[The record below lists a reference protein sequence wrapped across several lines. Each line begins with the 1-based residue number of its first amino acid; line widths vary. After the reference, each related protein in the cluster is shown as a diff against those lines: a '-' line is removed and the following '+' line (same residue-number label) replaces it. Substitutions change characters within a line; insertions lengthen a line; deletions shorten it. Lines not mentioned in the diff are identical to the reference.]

1 MSHNLAF
8 KNGEAQFAYAD
19 SADPWHHLGRSM
31 RGLQT
36 LDEMLDA
43 AHADYTVKVHK
54 VIAVD
59 EEGEPLRTKDGSYLF
74 IADSRA
80 TVRHDQDGEVIGLT
94 TVGTRF
100 YPTQNR
106 RVAERAEAIVAASQD
121 PGSETHAAWDTM
133 GVLGLGERFFAC
145 LDLAPFV
152 LDPQGIK
159 DQINRYLVI
168 YNGHDGK
175 IPETYANTMVRAVCE
190 NTITAG
196 IRAAKTT
203 FKARHTLGN
212 EDLDIK
218 EAQRVLGMADL
229 YTVKFQEMAETM
241 LSIDFDTRL
250 NAFDKVVNAAFPLAS
265 DATDRQKDNH
275 GEIVDLV
282 TAIYEGPKN
291 AAQFGGHNGWTAWNA
306 VVEFLDHHR
315 EGTSDARAATT
326 MDPLSWVGKAK
337 ERAKEQVLALV

>member
-1 MSHNLAF
+1 MSHDLAF

-19 SADPWHHLGRSM
+19 SADPWHRLGRPM

-36 LDEMLDA
+36 LDEMLEA
-43 AHADYTVKVHK
+43 AQADYTVKVHR

-59 EEGEPLRTKDGSYLF
+59 EDGEPIRKQDGSYLF

-80 TVRHDQDGEVIGLT
+80 TVRHDVDGEIFDLT

-100 YPTQNR
+100 HPTQNR
-106 RVAERAEAIVAASQD
+106 RVGERAEAIVAASQEE
-121 PGSETHAAWDTM
+121 GSPTKAVWDTM
-133 GVLGLGERFFAC
+133 GVLGKGERFFAC
-145 LDLAPFV
+145 LDLQPFF
-152 LDPQGIK
+152 LDPNGIR
-159 DQINRYLVI
+159 DQIDRYLVV

-175 IPETYANTMVRAVCE
+175 IPETYANTMVRAVCK

-196 IRAAKTT
+196 IASAKAT

-229 YTVKFQEMAETM
+229 YTVKFQEMAQNM
-241 LSIDFDTRL
+241 LSVDFTTL
-250 NAFDKVVNAAFPLAS
+250 YNAFDRVVSAAFPLAS
-265 DATDRQKDNH
+265 DASDRQKENH
-275 GEIVDLV
+275 GEIVGLV

-291 AAQFGGHNGWTAWNA
+291 AGRFGHNGWSAWNA
-306 VVEFLDHHR
+306 VVEYLDHHR
-315 EGTSDARAATT
+315 EGTPEARAATT

-337 ERAKEQVLALV
+337 ERAKDAVLAMA